1 MNEIRGCTVGGDS
14 PGGPRPL
21 FICGT
26 ARSGTT
32 LVASL
37 LDAHPALAVFPGET
51 YFYRLLLDRPLSRIT
66 VQAAELLEIPALKAI
81 LAWSPV
87 TFLSLPGRSALEERL
102 RQWSQS
108 FGERPPAADEDPVR
122 EVLGQQRR
130 RRDHWRAFVELYDRL
145 APEPSRAKRYWVEKT
160 PSNERFVPLTERFFD
175 GAARYLHILRDP
187 RDVIASWILRTNA
200 AGEDRE
206 RTVLHVCYVWAHS
219 VVSALANMKAC
230 PGRYHVLKYEHLVQR
245 ARVVLSEVV
254 EFLGI
259 GMDEG
264 LLQPTRLGVVV
275 PSNSSYRDTTAS
287 AGTLLASQV
296 GRHGEVLSVKEIL
309 LVENLIGNQMIACG
323 YPLVA
328 LGTPERSLLP
338 GWISGRVRRDIVTQI
353 KVRKTARLQVKFV
366 ASNLRDQLNDIVSS

>member
-1 MNEIRGCTVGGDS
+1 MVAGDS

-51 YFYRLLLDRPLSRIT
+51 YFYRLLLDRPLSQIA

-87 TFLSLPGRSALEERL
+87 TFLSLPGRLAVEKQL

-108 FGERPPAADEDPVR
+108 FGERPSAADQDAGR

-130 RRDHWRAFVELYDRL
+130 RRDHWRAFVDLHDRL
-145 APEPSRAKRYWVEKT
+145 APEPSRGKRYWVEKT
-160 PSNERFVPLTERFFD
+160 PSNERFVPLTERFFG

-187 RDVIASWILRTNA
+187 RDVIASWVLRTNA
-200 AGEDRE
+200 TGRDRE
-206 RTVLHVCYVWAHS
+206 KTVLHVCYVWAHS

-275 PSNSSYRDTTAS
+275 PSNSSYRDAPTS
-287 AGTLLASQV
+287 AGTLLDSQV
-296 GRHGEVLSVKEIL
+296 GRHGEVLSAKEIL

-323 YPLVA
+323 YPLVG
-328 LGTPERSLLP
+328 LGTPERRLLP
-338 GWISGRVRRDIVTQI
+338 RWISGRVRRDIVTHI
-353 KVRKTARLQVKFV
+353 KVRKTAGLQIKFV
-366 ASNLRDQLNDIVSS
+366 ASDLRDRLNDIASS